1 MGNRRVWLVQLPLV
15 LVWTLAFTIAQ
26 RGDERTLTSP
36 LLRDRVYRTL
46 RMMEGF
52 ATDLKFRLRGPRP
65 LTPKIVMVEI
75 DEDAI
80 NQVGRWPWHRDAMA
94 VLIQSAFDAGARVV
108 GLDIVFSEPDV
119 RVPEAVGELLRGHGL
134 GDQIPAFETDL
145 TLQRIIALHRDRL
158 VLGWMSDDACV
169 PAWEHCDPMLA
180 LPKGFEKF
188 AYGHLSGTFR
198 QDGTALVTVPTITA
212 NIDGFDEAAA
222 HSGYFQGWPDPDD
235 VTRRTFLAVTAN
247 GHLFPSLPL
256 EMARVGLDDELGADL
271 DGRGE
276 IASLSLL
283 RAGRRL
289 PVSKHGVLP
298 INFLG
303 PGYQEGAFPWVPA
316 MQLIGDA
323 ERIQFVRKHKV
334 ESVARSALFQDAYV
348 FIGLSAQGVN
358 DLRNFPFA
366 SHGPGVE
373 GHATVLENILSQQF
387 LRTGAGLCDGRLV
400 LALMTLGA
408 LLFGWAMVRLA
419 ALPALLLSVAVIGA
433 LAVVDVALFS
443 RRNIDLDSVFLFGE
457 LTTLFVATLA
467 VKYVQEERGKQLIRG
482 TFSKY
487 LAPAVV
493 DEMLKDPGNVKLGG
507 ETRKLTIMM
516 SDLRGFTAT
525 AERLRPEQVLGLLNN
540 YLGTMADIIVDHQ
553 GTIDEFIGDAILV
566 IFGAPLARADDA
578 RRAVACA
585 VAMQRAM
592 KGINEHNA
600 RLGLPAIEMGVA
612 LNTGEVIVGNIGSQQ
627 HIKYGVVGSHVN
639 LTARIESNTVGGQV
653 LISGTTLA
661 LAGAD
666 LVLGDQQLIV
676 AKGFPQPIPAFEVRG
691 IGGEYDL
698 MLDEV
703 DLALVTLERPL
714 DVRYRLVMS
723 KNEEGPEAVGQ
734 LRALSAKGAVLAGDG
749 ALDAFANL
757 KLTMVAPTGVAIEGA
772 LYAKVVAGG
781 AACTL
786 RFTAVPPEVE
796 RFVAQQLEPATPER
810 SSELAGR
817 S

>member
-1 MGNRRVWLVQLPLV
+1 MNERRVWLVQLPLV
-15 LVWTLAFTIAQ
+15 LVWTVAFLIAQ
-26 RGDERTLTSP
+26 RGDARTLASAA
-36 LLRDRVYRTL
+36 LRARVYPTL

-65 LTPKIVMVEI
+65 LAPKIVMVEI

-80 NQVGRWPWHRDAMA
+80 NQLGRWPWHRDAMA
-94 VLIQSAFDAGARVV
+94 VLIQSVFDAGAKVV

-119 RVPEAVGELLRGHGL
+119 RVPEGVGELLRGHGL
-134 GDQIPAFETDL
+134 GDQIPTFETDL

-158 VLGWMSDDACV
+158 VLGWMSDDDCV
-169 PAWEHCDPMLA
+169 PAWESCDRMLP
-180 LPKGFEKF
+180 LPAGFAKF
-188 AYGHLSGTFR
+188 ALDHVSGGLR
-198 QDGTALVTVPTITA
+198 QDATALVTVPTITA
-212 NIDGFDEAAA
+212 NIDGFDDAAA
-222 HSGYFQGWPDPDD
+222 HSGYFLGWPDPDD
-235 VTRRTFLAVTAN
+235 VTRRAFLTVTSN
-247 GHLFPSLPL
+247 GRLFPSLPL
-256 EMARVGLDDELGADL
+256 EMARVGTRDDVAVTL

-276 IASLSLL
+276 IASLALT
-283 RAGRRL
+283 RAGERL
-289 PVSKHGVLP
+289 PVSKHGLMP

-303 PGYQEGAFPWVPA
+303 PGYQQGAFPWVPA
-316 MQLIGDA
+316 MQVIGDNDTI
-323 ERIQFVRKHKV
+323 EFLRGGKV
-334 ESVARSALFQDAYV
+334 EAQSRKQLFQDAYV
-348 FIGLSAQGVN
+348 FIGLTAEGVN

-366 SHGPGVE
+366 THGPGVE
-373 GHATVLENILSQQF
+373 GHATVLENILSQRF

-408 LLFGWAMVRLA
+408 LLFGWAMVRVA
-419 ALPALLLSVAVIGA
+419 ALPALLLSIAVIGA
-433 LAVVDVALFS
+433 LALIDVSLFS
-443 RRNIDLDSVFLFGE
+443 RRNLDLDSVFLFGE
-457 LTTLFVATLA
+457 LLTIFVATLA

-493 DEMLKDPGNVKLGG
+493 DQMLKDPGNVQLGG

-525 AERLRPEQVLGLLNN
+525 AERLQPEQVLGLLNN

-566 IFGAPLARADDA
+566 IFGAPLARPDDA

-592 KGINEHNA
+592 RGINEHNA
-600 RLGLPAIEMGVA
+600 RLGLPAIEMGIA
-612 LNTGEVIVGNIGSQQ
+612 LNTGEVIVGNIGSQK

-653 LISGTTLA
+653 LISGTTLE

-666 LVLGDQQLIV
+666 VKLGEKQMIV

-703 DLALVTLERPL
+703 DLALVTLTQPL
-714 DVRYRLVMS
+714 DVRFRIMKS
-723 KNEEGPEAVGQ
+723 KNEEGDEQAG
-734 LRALSAKGAVLAGDG
+734 RFTALSTTGAVLVTERP
-749 ALDAFANL
+749 LDAFWNL
-757 KLTMVAPTGVAIEGA
+757 RIKVLAPSGTPLEGD
-772 LYAKVVAGG
+772 LYAKALASG
-781 AACTL
+781 ATCQL
-786 RFTAVPPEVE
+786 RFTALPPDVQRLVE
-796 RFVAQQLEPATPER
+796 QQLALEVPER
-810 SSELAGR
+810 SSDLAER